1 MTVHLNRVGHN
12 VPDAPGTGDLVLGS
26 VPDGFLSA
34 LAAGAVDGGVYE
46 FVVETADGLVFET
59 FLGTYRTAGPS
70 IERTTVRITSNG
82 GTGNLNLPAGCV
94 VYSNISSESVDTD
107 TSASAAAA
115 AASAVAAAASEAA
128 LAAAVIATA
137 ADVVSTAAS
146 AAAAAASAS
155 AASTSE
161 TNARTSEGVAAAA
174 AIAAASSE
182 TDAQTAQAAAEAAQ
196 TAAETAQGAAETA
209 ETNAGASA
217 TAAAASASAASSSET
232 AAASSETDAQ
242 TAQTA
247 AEVAQAAAEAAQA
260 AAEATTPLT
269 TKGDIYGYSTLAA
282 RLGIGTDTHVL
293 TADNAQPL
301 GIKWAA
307 QTGGLADIIDD
318 ATPQLGGALDVNGQ
332 KIVSVT
338 NGDIDIEPHGTG
350 NVLLGNLTFDADQTV
365 GAGQDAYVLQ
375 YLNSTGLIALAAA
388 SGGSGGLTYG
398 GTAAVVSNQIL
409 VTGVPAAVTEL
420 VIVYE
425 GMSGSANNTHMSL
438 RLGDSGGIEATSYS
452 GVSGRNN
459 PAGGK
464 ARGSEDENEI
474 DLMGGDSTSNAGNN
488 LIMFRINVLRIEPGA
503 NRWIVTHHGSNP
515 DAEDVYSGAAVKT
528 LSAELTQFALIATIS
543 GNIDAGNC
551 YWYYR

>member
-34 LAAGAVDGGVYE
+34 LAAGAVDGQPYE
-46 FVVETADGLVFET
+46 FTVETVDGLVWEEFR
-59 FLGTYRTAGPS
+59 GIYRTAGPS

-94 VYSNISSESVDTD
+94 VYSGISAESIDND

-115 AASAVAAAASEAA
+115 AASAAAAAASEAA

-137 ADVVSTAAS
+137 ADVVSSAAN
-146 AAAAAASAS
+146 AAAAASSAS

-161 TNARTSEGVAAAA
+161 TNAGTSEGVAAAA

-182 TDAQTAQAAAEAAQ
+182 TDAQTAQAAAEVAQ

-269 TKGDIYGYSTLAA
+269 TKGDIYGYSTVAA
-282 RLGIGTDTHVL
+282 RLGVGADTHVL
-293 TADNAQPL
+293 TADNAEAL
-301 GIKWAA
+301 GVKWAA
-307 QTGGLADIIDD
+307 QTGGLASVLADT
-318 ATPQLGGALDVNGQ
+318 TPQLGGSLDVNGQ
-332 KIVSVT
+332 KIVSIT

-350 NVLLGNLTFDADQTV
+350 NILLGNFVFNADQTV
-365 GAGQDAYVLQ
+365 GAGQDNYVLT
-375 YLNSTGLIALAAA
+375 YDDTSGLINLEVAGGGGGGALVAVKRVEFVIGTDYDSGADMPSITHTMAAA
-388 SGGSGGLTYG
+388 G
-398 GTAAVVSNQIL
+398 NIL
-409 VTGVPAAVTEL
+409 VFK
-420 VIVYE
+420 IS
-425 GMSGSANNTHMSL
+425 GMANFS
-438 RLGDSGGIEATSYS
+438 DSGGGSVQSECALRKDTTNEAYFWFE
-452 GVSGRNN
+452 
-459 PAGGK
+459 K
-464 ARGSEDENEI
+464 SEDGDDELYLDHEVVFLPGDTTSHVYKPRLLGGASGTKIKWI
-474 DLMGGDSTSNAGNN
+474 DGDLVQIAGMT
-488 LIMFRINVLRIEPGA
+488 MFEYTP
-503 NRWIVTHHGSNP
+503 S
-515 DAEDVYSGAAVKT
+515 
-528 LSAELTQFALIATIS
+528 
-543 GNIDAGNC
+543 
-551 YWYYR
+551 